1 MNWIITFA
9 YLFCASIQKTLLIID
24 NDYINL
30 THRMF
35 IRDLEKKDDL

>member
-1 MNWIITFA
+1 MNWIITFT
-9 YLFCASIQKTLLIID
+9 YLYCASIQKTLLIID